1 MIKQSISETTVYKKV
16 GDVGVIEYRR
26 LNDFPWLLNAFST
39 REGGISTGQYATMN
53 LSSTVGDGIENVRRN
68 FELFG
73 EAIGV
78 SPKDMVAAHQ
88 THTNVVLKVGTE
100 RKGMGITKVRDFH
113 DVDGLVTN
121 VPGLCLVASF
131 ADCVPLYFVDPVN
144 HAIGLSHSGWRG
156 TVAKIGAKTIELM
169 QREFGSR
176 LSDII
181 CCIGPCIG
189 KECYEVSS
197 DVVESFYEAYGS
209 EKCKRFCEP
218 RPEKEGK
225 FLLDLPQANFEQL
238 VEIGLKPENIAL
250 PDLCTACNSDILFS
264 HRATS
269 GKRGG
274 MCAFLMIKLKQ

>member
-1 MIKQSISETTVYKKV
+1 MIKQPITETTVYKKI
-16 GDVGVIEYRR
+16 GEVGVIEYRS
-26 LNDFPWLLNAFST
+26 LNGIPWLVNAFST

-53 LSSTVGDGIENVRRN
+53 FSKAVGDSPENVRRN

-73 EAIGV
+73 RAIGV
-78 SPKDMVAAHQ
+78 STENMVFAHQ
-88 THTNVVLKVGTE
+88 THTDKVLKVGAE
-100 RKGMGITKVRDFH
+100 HKGMGVTKDRDFH

-121 VPGLCLVASF
+121 EPGLCLVASF

-144 HAIGLSHSGWRG
+144 RAIGLSHSGWRG
-156 TVAKIGAKTIELM
+156 TVAKIGTKTIELM
-169 QREFGSR
+169 QREYGSR
-176 LSDII
+176 PSDML

-197 DVVESFYEAYGS
+197 DVAESFYKAYGS
-209 EKCKRFCEP
+209 ERCECFCEE

-238 VEIGLKPENIAL
+238 VEIGVKPENISL
-250 PDLCTACNSDILFS
+250 PDLCTSCNSDILFS
-264 HRATS
+264 HRATG

-274 MCAFLMIKLKQ
+274 MCAFLMIKG

>member
-1 MIKQSISETTVYKKV
+1 MIKQPITETTVYKKI
-16 GDVGVIEYRR
+16 GEVGVIEYLS
-26 LNDFPWLLNAFST
+26 LNSLPWLVNAFST

-53 LSSTVGDGIENVRRN
+53 FSKTVGDSPENVRRN

-73 EAIGV
+73 QAIGV
-78 SPKDMVAAHQ
+78 STESMVFAHQ
-88 THTNVVLKVGTE
+88 THTDKVLKVGAQH
-100 RKGMGITKVRDFH
+100 KGMGVTRERSFH

-121 VPGLCLVASF
+121 EPGLCLVASF

-144 HAIGLSHSGWRG
+144 RAIGLSHSGWRG
-156 TVAKIGAKTIELM
+156 TVAKIGTKTIELM
-169 QREFGSR
+169 QREYGSKP
-176 LSDII
+176 SDML

-197 DVVESFYEAYGS
+197 DVAEAFSKAYGS
-209 EKCKRFCEP
+209 ERCERFCVP

-238 VEIGLKPENIAL
+238 VEIGLRPENISL
-250 PDLCTACNSDILFS
+250 PDLCTSCNSDILFS
-264 HRATS
+264 HRATG

-274 MCAFLMIKLKQ
+274 MCAFLMIKG

>member
-16 GDVGVIEYRR
+16 GDVGVIEYRS

-53 LSSTVGDGIENVRRN
+53 LSSTVGDSIENVQRN

-78 SPKDMVAAHQ
+78 SPKDMVFAHQ

-144 HAIGLSHSGWRG
+144 RAIGLSHKG
-156 TVAKIGAKTIELM
+156 
-169 QREFGSR
+169 
-176 LSDII
+176 
-181 CCIGPCIG
+181 
-189 KECYEVSS
+189 
-197 DVVESFYEAYGS
+197 
-209 EKCKRFCEP
+209 
-218 RPEKEGK
+218 
-225 FLLDLPQANFEQL
+225 N
-238 VEIGLKPENIAL
+238 
-250 PDLCTACNSDILFS
+250 TAF
-264 HRATS
+264 
-269 GKRGG
+269 
-274 MCAFLMIKLKQ
+274 